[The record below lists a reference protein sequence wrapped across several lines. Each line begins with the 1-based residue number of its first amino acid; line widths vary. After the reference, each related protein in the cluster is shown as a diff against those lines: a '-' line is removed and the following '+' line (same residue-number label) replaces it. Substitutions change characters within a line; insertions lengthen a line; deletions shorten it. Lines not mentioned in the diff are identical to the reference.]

1 MKSRIVCMGLA
12 LVTLMYSASTGGVFD
27 KNEKLSLDLE
37 SVSLPMVLNMIA
49 KQYNL
54 NVVLSGDVDGKVTVR
69 LQDVDLQTALE
80 TILFPNGYNYY
91 LKDNVIVVKPLA
103 NTALGELESQVITL
117 KYLEPVT
124 AKKAL
129 ESMLSDKGTVVILD
143 QTAAASSSSA
153 SDKYKPNRVLITDYP
168 QMVEKMLAVIQQM
181 DKQERLISIEVKLI
195 ETKLDNQTNLGL
207 SWPTQIRSN
216 LTTGTTTTGTS
227 STASTNTSTDQV
239 AGSVNLNG
247 GGWSWGTLNVEQLNA
262 VLSLLESSGNSKLI
276 SDPHLTTLEN
286 HEAEIKIATVIPI
299 PTVTRFT
306 EGAATQDIQTFY
318 DEEVGISLV
327 VTPRISEDGQITLE
341 VVPTVSDIIGY
352 VGSQDSQK
360 PVTSSRSVNTRIT
373 VQDGET
379 AALGGL
385 LKEDTIDK
393 QQKVPFLGSIPLLG
407 KIFFT
412 SRSKEKSS
420 TDLIILI
427 TPKIMP

>member
-1 MKSRIVCMGLA
+1 M
-12 LVTLMYSASTGGVFD
+12 
-27 KNEKLSLDLE
+27 
-37 SVSLPMVLNMIA
+37 
-49 KQYNL
+49 
-54 NVVLSGDVDGKVTVR
+54 
-69 LQDVDLQTALE
+69 
-80 TILFPNGYNYY
+80 
-91 LKDNVIVVKPLA
+91 
-103 NTALGELESQVITL
+103 
-117 KYLEPVT
+117 
-124 AKKAL
+124 
-129 ESMLSDKGTVVILD
+129 
-143 QTAAASSSSA
+143 
-153 SDKYKPNRVLITDYP
+153 
-168 QMVEKMLAVIQQM
+168 
-181 DKQERLISIEVKLI
+181 
-195 ETKLDNQTNLGL
+195 
-207 SWPTQIRSN
+207 
-216 LTTGTTTTGTS
+216 
-227 STASTNTSTDQV
+227 
-239 AGSVNLNG
+239 
-247 GGWSWGTLNVEQLNA
+247 NA

>member
-1 MKSRIVCMGLA
+1 MGLA

-207 SWPTQIRSN
+207 SWPTQILSN
-216 LTTGTTTTGTS
+216 LTT
-227 STASTNTSTDQV
+227 
-239 AGSVNLNG
+239 
-247 GGWSWGTLNVEQLNA
+247 
-262 VLSLLESSGNSKLI
+262 
-276 SDPHLTTLEN
+276 
-286 HEAEIKIATVIPI
+286 
-299 PTVTRFT
+299 
-306 EGAATQDIQTFY
+306 
-318 DEEVGISLV
+318 
-327 VTPRISEDGQITLE
+327 
-341 VVPTVSDIIGY
+341 
-352 VGSQDSQK
+352 
-360 PVTSSRSVNTRIT
+360 
-373 VQDGET
+373 
-379 AALGGL
+379 
-385 LKEDTIDK
+385 
-393 QQKVPFLGSIPLLG
+393 
-407 KIFFT
+407 
-412 SRSKEKSS
+412 
-420 TDLIILI
+420 
-427 TPKIMP
+427 